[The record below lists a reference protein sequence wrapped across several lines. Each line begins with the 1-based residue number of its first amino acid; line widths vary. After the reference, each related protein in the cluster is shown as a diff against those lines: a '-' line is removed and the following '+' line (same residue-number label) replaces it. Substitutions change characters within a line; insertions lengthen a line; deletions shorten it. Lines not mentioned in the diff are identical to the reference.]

1 MMRPRRRRPGP
12 CPAPAAACR
21 PRLAW
26 MPRGGD
32 GRPRPSPEQ
41 RTAAMKINKWVLAA
55 VLFLFAA
62 GMYAAVIF
70 KMS

>member
-1 MMRPRRRRPGP
+1 
-12 CPAPAAACR
+12 
-21 PRLAW
+21 
-26 MPRGGD
+26 MPRGGN
-32 GRPRPSPEQ
+32 RRTRPSPEQ
-41 RTAAMKINKWVLAA
+41 RTTAMKINKWVLAA